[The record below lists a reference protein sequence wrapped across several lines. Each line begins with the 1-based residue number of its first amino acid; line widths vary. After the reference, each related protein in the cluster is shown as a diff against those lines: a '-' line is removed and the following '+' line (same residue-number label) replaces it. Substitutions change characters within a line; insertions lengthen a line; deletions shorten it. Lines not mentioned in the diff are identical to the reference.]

1 MRGWRAALQRRAGRG
16 AGTRCPRAFPR
27 CSRGT
32 FWDQHRLPRGVGG
45 DKAAPSFGHLGG
57 GGEGRAA
64 GSPLP
69 SPMPGSRQWPPF
81 IGIFRSRPWPH
92 HPAGDILPPP
102 HPRGDSK
109 GTDALGNHTEEPSS
123 PPDPPMEMG
132 PGCPHRE
139 PPFGDILTLLGSL
152 SSSFSL
158 PLSPGSAGLGQPLD
172 DGRQRGDVFQAG
184 DTWPFGDGHPDPIGT
199 QLSEQCH
206 PQLLGDTGSISCPPP
221 ATSLTSEGFPSAAQ
235 TFPPLPPRGFWEHIP

>member
-1 MRGWRAALQRRAGRG
+1 MG
-16 AGTRCPRAFPR
+16 
-27 CSRGT
+27 
-32 FWDQHRLPRGVGG
+32 
-45 DKAAPSFGHLGG
+45 LGG
-57 GGEGRAA
+57 IKLPLHSGTWAA
-64 GSPLP
+64 GARGEQRVPPPPAPCLAP
-69 SPMPGSRQWPPF
+69 DNGHPF
-81 IGIFRSRPWPH
+81 IGIFRSQPWPH

-109 GTDALGNHTEEPSS
+109 GTDALGNHTEQLSS

-139 PPFGDILTLLGSL
+139 PPFGDIWTLFGSL

-158 PLSPGSAGLGQPLD
+158 PSSPGSAGLGQPLD